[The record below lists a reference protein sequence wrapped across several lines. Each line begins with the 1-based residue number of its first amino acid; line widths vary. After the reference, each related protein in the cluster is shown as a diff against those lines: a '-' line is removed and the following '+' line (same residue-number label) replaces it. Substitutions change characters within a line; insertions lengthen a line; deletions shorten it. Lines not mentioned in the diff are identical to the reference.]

1 MDRPRNL
8 VYPAHALTTPIVN
21 SPVTVPKNI
30 IVVVFPPIVQFDG
43 WRRFQ
48 EREIHKSRHRRDTD
62 LEPQPAHRHHYA
74 FDPSFDH
81 RTSCS
86 LLNQSV
92 PVKKTSKTAKKKK
105 RKTKPGNV
113 VSNADAVPTATLQ
126 STPTD
131 PVLPSSK
138 LSRTDLRNKLNG
150 TSGPPPFSGA
160 TGHSAS
166 DKTTTCPP
174 RRSYPE
180 AADICTEDLLDI
192 TDPQWHDWF

>member
-8 VYPAHALTTPIVN
+8 VYPAHALTTPIVH

-30 IVVVFPPIVQFDG
+30 IVVVFPPVVQLDG

-48 EREIHKSRHRRDTD
+48 EREVHQSRHRRDPD
-62 LEPQPAHRHHYA
+62 FQPQPAHRHYYPLDTSIGNSA
-74 FDPSFDH
+74 
-81 RTSCS
+81 SCS
-86 LLNQSV
+86 VLNTGV
-92 PVKKTSKTAKKKK
+92 PVKKTSKIAKKKK
-105 RKTKPGNV
+105 GKTKPGNV
-113 VSNADAVPTATLQ
+113 VSNVNAVPTAAIQ

-138 LSRTDLRNKLNG
+138 LPRTDLRHKLTG
-150 TSGPPPFSGA
+150 TSGPPPFSGTA
-160 TGHSAS
+160 GHSAS
-166 DKTTTCPP
+166 DKTTASPP
-174 RRSYPE
+174 RRAYPE